1 MKVFIFII
9 ISAII
14 VYVEPAPSENL
25 CETCGDLTLEDI
37 AARLMELDGLE
48 SNRRAHIVE
57 AMGIAP
63 AVRKYYDEITRLIK
77 SKSRGYHLRN
87 NVEIDSR
94 KLKYL

>member
-37 AARLMELDGLE
+37 AERLMELDGLE

-77 SKSRGYHLRN
+77 SKSKGSHLRN
-87 NVEIDSR
+87 NVEIDYR

>member
-1 MKVFIFII
+1 MKVCLLMI
-9 ISAII
+9 ISAIL

-25 CETCGDLTLEDI
+25 CETCGNLTLEDI
-37 AARLMELDGLE
+37 AARLMELEGLE

-77 SKSRGYHLRN
+77 SRSEGFHSRN
-87 NVEIDSR
+87 NVNVNSR

>member
-14 VYVEPAPSENL
+14 AYVEPAPSENL

>member
-25 CETCGDLTLEDI
+25 CETCGDFTLEDI
-37 AARLMELDGLE
+37 AERLMELDGLE

-77 SKSRGYHLRN
+77 SKSRGFHLRN
-87 NVEIDSR
+87 NVEIDYR

>member
-63 AVRKYYDEITRLIK
+63 AVRKYYNEITRLIK
-77 SKSRGYHLRN
+77 SRSEGIHLRN
-87 NVEIDSR
+87 NVKVDSR

>member
-37 AARLMELDGLE
+37 AARLMELEGLE

-63 AVRKYYDEITRLIK
+63 AVRKYFDEITRLIK
-77 SKSRGYHLRN
+77 SRSEGIHLRN
-87 NVEIDSR
+87 NVKVDSR

>member
-9 ISAII
+9 ISSII

-77 SKSRGYHLRN
+77 SKSRGFHLRN
-87 NVEIDSR
+87 NVEIDYR

>member
-14 VYVEPAPSENL
+14 VYAEPAPSENL

-77 SKSRGYHLRN
+77 SKSRGFHLRN
-87 NVEIDSR
+87 NVEIDYR
-94 KLKYL
+94 KRKYL

>member
-1 MKVFIFII
+1 MKVFISII
-9 ISAII
+9 ISTIL

-63 AVRKYYDEITRLIK
+63 AVRKYYDEITSLIK
-77 SKSRGYHLRN
+77 SKSRGFHLRN
-87 NVEIDSR
+87 NVKLDSR